1 MSDKTFTFA
10 FKDTEI
16 MDEQAKLTS
25 LRAWI
30 KSNKMRQN
38 AMAKALGVTP
48 TTVNNLLAGR
58 TTFGKLTAEKW
69 SQAFGLNADFL
80 LTGKGELKIR
90 EKTIEETVAD
100 YMRRHNAHEVAL
112 ACIRVMLK
120 MSGSGD
126 IGWQFLAAEAGI
138 GLVGISPL
146 SDFRKRFEAWYTAGC
161 PYV

>member
-1 MSDKTFTFA
+1 
-10 FKDTEI
+10 

-48 TTVNNLLAGR
+48 TTVNNLLTGR
-58 TTFGKLTAEKW
+58 TAFGKLTAEKW
-69 SQAFGLNADFL
+69 SQVFGLNADFL
-80 LTGKGELKIR
+80 LTGKGELKIK
-90 EKTIEETVAD
+90 EKTMEETVSD
-100 YMRRHNAHEVAL
+100 YMKRHNAHEVAL
-112 ACIRVMLK
+112 ACIRSMLK
-120 MSGSGD
+120 MSGSDD
-126 IGWQFLAAEAGI
+126 IGWQFISADAGI

-146 SDFRKRFEAWYTAGC
+146 ADFRKRFESWYTAGC